1 MLNKKKSCKKYP
13 EFEVNNNMF
22 KLMPKKKVK
31 LRKNISGSRP
41 SLLEEYNQRLE
52 QLKQKQ
58 IENQNKAN

>member
-1 MLNKKKSCKKYP
+1 
-13 EFEVNNNMF
+13 MF